1 MVDEEMSV
9 IIVVS
14 QQPRT
19 GVPGS
24 CGTAIEFRLHPSVL
38 FSAKA
43 LGCGVLGRVAAAQP
57 VGVLAGQ
64 GGNGECNLPLD
75 FFQVNG
81 FPAAGSYCEY
91 RGGAV
96 LVAGERLCGQ
106 CSRLPGKL

>member
-1 MVDEEMSV
+1 M
-9 IIVVS
+9 
-14 QQPRT
+14 
-19 GVPGS
+19 PGS
-24 CGTAIEFRLHPSVL
+24 CGTATEFRLHRSVL
-38 FSAKA
+38 FSSEA
-43 LGCGVLGRVAAAQP
+43 LGYGVLGRVPATQP
-57 VGVLAGQ
+57 ISVLAGQ

-96 LVAGERLCGQ
+96 LVAGERLRSQ